1 MNSSFDFNPF
11 KSNNK
16 NFILKSLPV
25 FIFIVIPISTYYL
38 ILNKSSV
45 LFPIK
50 EVYIDGDL
58 KYLDQDQLKAD
69 IASYTKT
76 GFFTIDLK
84 KISQLL
90 QDDHWVSEVSV
101 RRIWPSSV
109 LVKIKERTPKAKL
122 NKNSFF
128 DEKGDI
134 FKPLYIPNID
144 ILQIHDLSGDPEKLF
159 FIANQVNGKFIENG
173 LFLKGITKTKLG
185 IIELELS
192 DFKQIILGEEQNFQD
207 NLVRFLN
214 SYQAVLKSFWF
225 KVTKVD
231 LRYIDG
237 FAVRFD
243 EN

>member
-11 KSNNK
+11 KTNNK
-16 NFILKSLPV
+16 NFILKSLSV
-25 FIFIVIPISTYYL
+25 FIFIMIPISTYYL

>member
-134 FKPLYIPNID
+134 FKPLHIPNID
-144 ILQIHDLSGDPEKLF
+144 ILQIHDLSDDPEKLF

-185 IIELELS
+185 IIELELT

-207 NLVRFLN
+207 NLARFLN

-237 FAVRFD
+237 FAVRFN

>member
-11 KSNNK
+11 KTNNK
-16 NFILKSLPV
+16 NFILKSLSV
-25 FIFIVIPISTYYL
+25 FIFIMIPISTYYL

-207 NLVRFLN
+207 NLVRFL
-214 SYQAVLKSFWF
+214 
-225 KVTKVD
+225 
-231 LRYIDG
+231 
-237 FAVRFD
+237 
-243 EN
+243 